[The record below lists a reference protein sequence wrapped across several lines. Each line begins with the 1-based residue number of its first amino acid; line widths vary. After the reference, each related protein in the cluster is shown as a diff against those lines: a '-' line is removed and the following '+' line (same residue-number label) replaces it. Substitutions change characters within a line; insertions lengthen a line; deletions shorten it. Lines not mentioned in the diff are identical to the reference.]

1 LNGLNLM
8 PNTPCRYCNF
18 VNTVWFWNSSPPKPR
33 RRWLALFLGVFFF
46 FLVWLALAILFWPPS
61 LDRWY
66 EAWPVWP
73 VAMLA
78 LVTHIAGIVLVIG
91 ACNRCIARVF
101 GFPRLW

>member
-1 LNGLNLM
+1 MANM
-8 PNTPCRYCNF
+8 SCRYCNF

-33 RRWLALFLGVFFF
+33 RRWLALIFGVFFL
-46 FLVWLALAILFWPPS
+46 LVWLALAILFWPAS
-61 LDRWY
+61 HDRWY

-91 ACNRCIARVF
+91 ACDRCIARVF
-101 GFPRLW
+101 GFPRFW